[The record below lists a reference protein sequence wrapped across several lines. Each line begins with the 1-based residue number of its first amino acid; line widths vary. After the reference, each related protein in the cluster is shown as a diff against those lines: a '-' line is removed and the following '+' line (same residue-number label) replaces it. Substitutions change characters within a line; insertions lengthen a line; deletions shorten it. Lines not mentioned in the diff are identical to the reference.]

1 MFRKAIESVTEEQ
14 VQKGSPELKNL
25 YDGLVMTETQL
36 LSVSICILDRGWA
49 DKLRLSGKRSKDKS
63 KWGDKL
69 ERESLKHVPVYN
81 VLPFHH
87 FFFPPS
93 QPQVFRRHGLEQ
105 IKPVIGEKFDPSQQ
119 EAMFELPLP
128 DKKPGTVAHTVRLGW
143 TLHSRCIRSAQVG
156 VVKDN

>member
-1 MFRKAIESVTEEQ
+1 MEKEVKIKVN
-14 VQKGSPELKNL
+14 GGDEL
-25 YDGLVMTETQL
+25 
-36 LSVSICILDRGWA
+36 
-49 DKLRLSGKRSKDKS
+49 
-63 KWGDKL
+63 
-69 ERESLKHVPVYN
+69 ESLKRVPVYN
-81 VLPFHH
+81 VLPFYH
-87 FFFPPS
+87 FLFSPPS